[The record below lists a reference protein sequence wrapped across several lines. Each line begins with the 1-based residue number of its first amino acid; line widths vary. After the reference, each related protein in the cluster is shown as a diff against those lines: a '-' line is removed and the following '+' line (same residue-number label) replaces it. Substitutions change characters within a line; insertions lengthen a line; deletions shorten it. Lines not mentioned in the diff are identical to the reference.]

1 MRRNSTSRDGKT
13 SKRNGLEQEV
23 LWMRAAMEAETLN
36 ELKFRALLRLLSRWS
51 DAQLLALA
59 SAIFPSQT
67 FAGRAVA
74 LKALE
79 TVHRRRTVALL
90 LELEDVLAL

>member
-1 MRRNSTSRDGKT
+1 MRKNSTSQAGKAFR
-13 SKRNGLEQEV
+13 RNGLEQEV
-23 LWMRAAMEAETLN
+23 LWMRAALEAETLN
-36 ELKFRALLRLLSRWS
+36 EIKFRALLRLLGRWS

-59 SAIFPSQT
+59 SAIFPGQT
-67 FAGRAVA
+67 FAGRVMA

>member
-1 MRRNSTSRDGKT
+1 MRSNSTSQGLKT
-13 SKRNGLEQEV
+13 RRRNGLEQEV
-23 LWMRAAMEAETLN
+23 LWMRAVLEAETLN

-67 FAGRAVA
+67 FAGRAGA

-79 TVHRRRTVALL
+79 TVHRQRTIALL
-90 LELEDVLAL
+90 LELEDVLTL